1 MCKSFSS
8 FVPPTPNQST
18 IDNRSRR
25 NHQLIVKKRLVR
37 GETQEGDIC
46 MMIMVSLSLYKY
58 LNLAVCWCVFATAV
72 YDNRVTDWLTDCC
85 WVLKWINIFQFSMN
99 LSNKWQL
106 DVMCGCGC
114 VSDQIR
120 SHHILPPNRIEL
132 HLDCH
137 RFALREWEM
146 NVSLANPPIVSLSRL
161 ICFKHHLRPPPSLWP
176 ISLNRSLKRETMNS
190 IFSISLYFQVHETAI
205 ATSKPL
211 AVARSMCTCNSTINT
226 WS

>member
-1 MCKSFSS
+1 MQIVQFLCSANPKPIHHWQQKSKESPADCQEKIGKGWNARGRYMYDDYGFLIIIQISQFS
-8 FVPPTPNQST
+8 
-18 IDNRSRR
+18 R
-25 NHQLIVKKRLVR
+25 LLVR
-37 GETQEGDIC
+37 VRNC
-46 MMIMVSLSLYKY
+46 
-58 LNLAVCWCVFATAV
+58 CVWQSR
-72 YDNRVTDWLTDCC
+72 NWLTDCC

-99 LSNKWQL
+99 LSKKWQL

-146 NVSLANPPIVSLSRL
+146 NVSLANQPIVSLSRL

-211 AVARSMCTCNSTINT
+211 AVGRSMCTCNSTINT